1 MYNFY
6 VLTNRPSDLVCVSDI
21 LSLFPF
27 KSKID
32 SLIVALDRDLSG
44 VTNGKMVELSPKAP
58 QTESSK
64 PNERFVDKLMHVRT
78 LHYMSDKLLRNLFI
92 SLISLEQ
99 QVTFESK

>member
-44 VTNGKMVELSPKAP
+44 GTNGKMVELSPKAP

-64 PNERFVDKLMHVRT
+64 SNECTYFALHVRQT
-78 LHYMSDKLLRNLFI
+78 VAKFVYITNKFRTASDF
-92 SLISLEQ
+92 
-99 QVTFESK
+99 